1 MMKLNNVLSWLK
13 DINIQNADAVKPKP
27 EDKRRITSSPKSKF
41 AKPRKGGGGGGGSQ
55 IKI

>member
-27 EDKRRITSSPKSKF
+27 EDTRRI
-41 AKPRKGGGGGGGSQ
+41 GDQ
-55 IKI
+55 LY

>member
-27 EDKRRITSSPKSKF
+27 EDTRRITSSPKSKF
-41 AKPRKGGGGGGGSQ
+41 AKPRKGGGGGSQ